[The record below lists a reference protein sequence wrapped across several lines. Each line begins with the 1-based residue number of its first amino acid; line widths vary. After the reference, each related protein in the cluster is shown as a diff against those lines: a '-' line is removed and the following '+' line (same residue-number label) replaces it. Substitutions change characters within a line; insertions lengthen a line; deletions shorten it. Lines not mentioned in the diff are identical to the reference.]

1 MLVLFQQT
9 DLTKEPRLKHII
21 NMGEKYLHSERK
33 NMAYI
38 WWISSLKKSKNH
50 IKVKRKILK
59 GSIQTNYKKHWRDT
73 YSVILSKAG

>member
-38 WWISSLKKSKNH
+38 WWISSLKK
-50 IKVKRKILK
+50 VKKTHQGEEENFERLYTDKL
-59 GSIQTNYKKHWRDT
+59 
-73 YSVILSKAG
+73 